1 MTVPISTDSWNAGL
15 YKSKHLF
22 VSQHGEDLLT
32 ILNPKP
38 KEKILDLG
46 CGTGELTNKIA
57 QTGATVVGLDSS
69 AGMIE
74 SARNSFPNIEFV
86 LADAKDFFFE
96 EKFDA
101 VFSNAALHWIREA
114 EKVVKCI
121 ANALHPKGRLV
132 LEMGGKGNVEKIV
145 CAVKEAIREIGSTEI
160 EDIWF
165 FPTIG
170 EYASLLEKHGFE
182 VQYAA
187 HFERPTKL
195 EDGEAGLR
203 NWIKMFGA
211 KMFAQAAQIVQDE
224 IIKLAEVKLRDE
236 LFQNENWYADYKR
249 LRISARKQ

>member
-1 MTVPISTDSWNAGL
+1 MTDSWNAEL

-22 VSQHGEDLLT
+22 VPQHGEDLIT

-38 KEKILDLG
+38 KERILDLG

-57 QTGATVVGLDSS
+57 QSGAAVIGLDSS
-69 AGMIE
+69 AAMIE
-74 SARNSFPNIEFV
+74 SARNSYPNIEFV
-86 LADAKDFFFE
+86 LADAKDFSFE

-121 ANALHPKGRLV
+121 ANALHPNGRFV

-145 CAVKEAIREIGSTEI
+145 CAVKEAIHEIESIEI

-165 FPTIG
+165 FPSIG
-170 EYASLLEKHGFE
+170 EYASLLEKYGFE
-182 VQYAA
+182 VEYAV

-195 EDGEAGLR
+195 EDGEVGLR
-203 NWIKMFGA
+203 NWVKMFGA
-211 KMFAQAAQIVQDE
+211 KMFAQVPQINQDE
-224 IIKLAEVKLRDE
+224 IIKHTETKLRAE
-236 LFQNENWYADYKR
+236 LFQNGNWYADYKR
-249 LRISARKQ
+249 LRISAKKIK